1 MSINFVK
8 VHGGKIWGAN
18 NPNDRG
24 AALQLV
30 CGLLSDATS
39 LPMPFRDSK
48 RR

>member
-8 VHGGKIWGAN
+8 AHSSKIWGAN

-24 AALQLV
+24 SALQLV
-30 CGLLSDATS
+30 CGSLSDAAS
-39 LPMPFRDSK
+39 LPIRFRDSK